1 MKPVKYVK
9 HPLSKE
15 DKEKYIADGFKILDA
30 RFEPEK
36 PKPKAKAKAKPKA
49 KSKD

>member
-15 DKEKYIADGFKILDA
+15 DKEKHIADGFKILDA

-36 PKPKAKAKAKPKA
+36 PKPKAKAKPKA